1 VLAAGPLRAG
11 GEPLRRAT
19 PARLSGAPDKELLTA
34 NNRTFDSGLT
44 YARIAKKARMAMIE
58 QKTIRKEIR
67 LDGAGVHSGKSV
79 HLVLKPSDSGEIM
92 FRRTDLGNLESP
104 LEPGRIE
111 SRNSTTLV
119 GDKFRVQT
127 VEHLMA
133 ALYAFGVNSLI
144 IELDADEV
152 PIMDGSALPFVRAL
166 EQAGTQGLSRKIP
179 ALKILR
185 PFALEEKGASI
196 VVEPVEAG
204 DVLRLSYT
212 IEYPHPS
219 IGRQSLS
226 LTFRQETF
234 ARDIAPA
241 RTFGF
246 IRDVEML
253 HSQGLALGASFE
265 NTVVL
270 DDEKV
275 MNPPLRFPDEFVRH
289 KLLDIAGDLA
299 LLGRPLLG
307 LVTAHKAGHRLHFQ
321 VVQFLVASPDFWTD
335 A

>member
-1 VLAAGPLRAG
+1 
-11 GEPLRRAT
+11 
-19 PARLSGAPDKELLTA
+19 
-34 NNRTFDSGLT
+34 
-44 YARIAKKARMAMIE
+44 MIE

-67 LDGAGVHSGKSV
+67 LEGVGVHSGKSV
-79 HLVLKPSDSGEIM
+79 HLVLKPSDGGEIM

-104 LEPGRIE
+104 IEPGRIE

-127 VEHLMA
+127 VEHLVA

-166 EQAGTQGLSRKIP
+166 EQAGEQGLSRKIP
-179 ALKILR
+179 ALKILKS
-185 PFALEEKGASI
+185 FAVEEKGASI
-196 VVEPVEAG
+196 VVEPADKADKMEG
-204 DVLRLSYT
+204 LRLSYT

-226 LTFRQETF
+226 LTFRQEIF

-307 LVTAHKAGHRLHFQ
+307 RITAHRAGHRLHFQ
-321 VVQFLVASPDFWTD
+321 VVQFLAASPDFWEEV
-335 A
+335 